1 MAWILATRGLRAWG
15 CRPGRIAGAA
25 AMKRAT
31 VIAGL
36 LLAVA
41 GCASSPGPA
50 VSAHGNCS
58 RPFPGNG
65 AVRACAYADGLYSVA
80 YRDESQY
87 YWRPAKGDF
96 AVAETFYKQNAPGR
110 AAGAWSGRTI
120 SVGDSC
126 VISDN
131 WIPSVTHPPSD
142 LHGFTRRG
150 DARGDQRGTAQ
161 CPGVLAGHD
170 EGRPQRRSLTRSGRL
185 STRCG

>member
-1 MAWILATRGLRAWG
+1 
-15 CRPGRIAGAA
+15 
-25 AMKRAT
+25 MKRAT
-31 VIAGL
+31 VITGL
-36 LLAVA
+36 LLAVT

-65 AVRACAYADGLYSVA
+65 AVRACMYADGLYSVS
-80 YRDESQY
+80 YRNENQY

-96 AVAETFYKQNAPGR
+96 AVAEIFYKRSAPGR

-131 WIPSVTHPPSD
+131 WIPSVTHPPPDCMDSRD
-142 LHGFTRRG
+142 EEMRG
-150 DARGDQRGTAQ
+150 ATSEEQRS
-161 CPGVLAGHD
+161 VLAFW
-170 EGRPQRRSLTRSGRL
+170 RVMTRDVSGADR
-185 STRCG
+185 

>member
-1 MAWILATRGLRAWG
+1 MAWILAARGCPAQG

-41 GCASSPGPA
+41 GCASSPGTA

-58 RPFPGNG
+58 HPFPGNG
-65 AVRACAYADGLYSVA
+65 AVRACVHADGLYSVS
-80 YRDESQY
+80 YRDENQY

-142 LHGFTRRG
+142 CMDSR
-150 DARGDQRGTAQ
+150 
-161 CPGVLAGHD
+161 D
-170 EGRPQRRSLTRSGRL
+170 EGMRGATSQNSAASWRSGG
-185 STRCG
+185 S